1 MAITASEARK
11 NLFPLIEQVN
21 DDHTPVEI
29 TSRRGSAVLISREDY
44 DALQETAYLLRVPAN
59 ARRLPGEP
67 RAGTSGSARGARPPV
82 LVRVVFTPHGWD
94 DYTHWQTTD
103 RSILKRINRLIDDAR
118 RDPFAGIGKPEQLR
132 HALSGTWSRRITE
145 EHRLVY
151 LVDGDDLVILQ
162 ARFHY
167 E

>member
-1 MAITASEARK
+1 M
-11 NLFPLIEQVN
+11 
-21 DDHTPVEI
+21 
-29 TSRRGSAVLISREDY
+29 
-44 DALQETAYLLRVPAN
+44 
-59 ARRLPGEP
+59 
-67 RAGTSGSARGARPPV
+67 
-82 LVRVVFTPHGWD
+82 RVVFTPHGWH

-103 RSILKRINRLIDDAR
+103 RSILKRINRLVDDAR

-151 LVDGDDLVILQ
+151 LVDGDDDLVILQ